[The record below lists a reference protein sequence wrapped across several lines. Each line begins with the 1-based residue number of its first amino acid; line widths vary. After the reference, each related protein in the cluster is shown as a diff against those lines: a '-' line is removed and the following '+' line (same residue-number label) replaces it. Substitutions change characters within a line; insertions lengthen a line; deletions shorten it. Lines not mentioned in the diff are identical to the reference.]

1 MVYNVAHRY
10 NDEECDACEDDQGTN
25 VGTQRKDFKYLV
37 LSIET
42 GQNKIISI

>member
-25 VGTQRKDFKYLV
+25 VGTIKKEKELGIRILELGNSQ
-37 LSIET
+37 
-42 GQNKIISI
+42 